1 MSEMLAGIPV
11 LETVANCMYRMG
23 QPFPLD
29 IGMLRQ
35 LTQK

>member
-1 MSEMLAGIPV
+1 MSGMLADTAV
-11 LETVANCMYRMG
+11 LGTVADCMYRMG